1 MALDARR
8 EGAAGVTAAMA
19 QVLARPERAARRPA
33 PQVAFLL
40 GNLNGGGVQRM
51 TMLLA
56 EGLATRGADV
66 DLVVCDAQGELREQI
81 PPTLRLVPLA
91 RGNPLAARLAA
102 LRADP
107 QGVFAYLRPLMTI
120 KYASPTL
127 AYLPSLARYLR
138 RARPASLFS
147 ATSYLNIEA
156 VLARRL
162 AGVPTRLVLSDRSHF
177 SSGKPRKDWRQRHL
191 AAAMRRTYAQADAI
205 TAVSHGVADDIA
217 GSIGIARDAIITL
230 YNPTI
235 TPDFAARASEPIAH
249 PWFAAGAPPVVL
261 AVGRTTFQKDFS
273 TLLRAFARVRRERPL
288 RLAIIG
294 ESNAK
299 QTARLQAL
307 AGELAVPDDFA
318 LLGYQRNPL
327 PYMAR
332 AALLALSSRYEG
344 FPNVLLEALACGTPV
359 VSTDCPS
366 GPAEI
371 LDGGAYGALVPVG
384 DDAALAA
391 AITATLADP
400 PDPARLQ
407 ARAAI
412 FDYRTAIARYA
423 KVLLGERAGW
433 PDRS

>member
-1 MALDARR
+1 MAA
-8 EGAAGVTAAMA
+8 TAPI
-19 QVLARPERAARRPA
+19 LARPEQVEPQPA
-33 PQVAFLL
+33 PHVAFLM
-40 GNLNGGGVQRM
+40 GNLHSGGVQRM

-56 EGLATRGADV
+56 EGLAAQGARV
-66 DLVVCDAQGELREQI
+66 DLVVCDTQGELRHQI
-81 PPTLRLVPLA
+81 PSVLQVVALEPS
-91 RGNPLAARLAA
+91 NPIAARLAV

-107 QGVFAYLRPLMTI
+107 QGVAAYLRPLTTF

-127 AYLPSLARYLR
+127 VCLPSLARYLR
-138 RARPASLFS
+138 RARPDSLFS

-162 AGVPTRLVLSDRSHF
+162 AHVPTRLVLSDRSHF
-177 SSGKPRKDWRQRHL
+177 SSGKPRKAWRQRHL
-191 AAAMRRTYAQADAI
+191 AAAMRRTYEQADAI
-205 TAVSHGVADDIA
+205 TAVSNGVADDIA
-217 GSIGIARDAIITL
+217 RAIGLRREAITTL

-235 TPDFAARASEPIAH
+235 TPDFAARASQPLAH
-249 PWFAAGAPPVVL
+249 PWFADGTPPVLL

-273 TLLRAFARVRRERPL
+273 TLLRAFARVRKDRPV

-299 QTARLQAL
+299 QTQRLREL
-307 AGELAVPDDFA
+307 AGELSVQDDFA
-318 LLGYQRNPL
+318 LLGYQPNPL

-332 AALLALSSRYEG
+332 AAVLVLSSRYEG

-366 GPAEI
+366 GPSEI

-384 DDAALAA
+384 DDAAMAA
-391 AITATLADP
+391 AISATLAEP
-400 PDPARLQ
+400 SDPAQLQ
-407 ARAAI
+407 ARAAM

-423 KVLLGERAGW
+423 AVLLGETADVAS
-433 PDRS
+433 PP

>member
-1 MALDARR
+1 MALDAPVLSSPR
-8 EGAAGVTAAMA
+8 ERHDA
-19 QVLARPERAARRPA
+19 RPA
-33 PQVAFLL
+33 PHVAFLM
-40 GNLNGGGVQRM
+40 GNLHSGGVQRM

-56 EGLATRGADV
+56 GGLAERGARV
-66 DLVVCDAQGELREQI
+66 DLVVCDRRGELAEQI
-81 PPTLRLVPLA
+81 PPVLRTVALEQ
-91 RGNPLAARLAA
+91 GNPVAARLAV

-107 QGVFAYLRPLMTI
+107 RGIAAYLRPLTTI

-127 AYLPSLARYLR
+127 AYLPALARYLR
-138 RARPASLFS
+138 RARPDSMFS

-162 AGVPTRLVLSDRSHF
+162 AGVPTRVVLSDRSHF
-177 SSGKPRKDWRQRHL
+177 SSGKPRKAWRQRHL

-205 TAVSHGVADDIA
+205 TAVSNGVADDIA
-217 GSIGIARDAIITL
+217 RSIGIAREAITTL

-261 AVGRTTFQKDFS
+261 AVGRTTFQKDFA
-273 TLLRAFARVRRERPL
+273 TLLRAFARVRQDRRV
-288 RLAIIG
+288 RLAIVG
-294 ESNAK
+294 EANEK
-299 QTARLQAL
+299 QTARLRGL
-307 AGELAVPDDFA
+307 AGELAVQDDFA

-332 AALLALSSRYEG
+332 AAVLALSSRYEG

-371 LDGGAYGALVPVG
+371 LDSGAYGALVPVG

-412 FDYRTAIARYA
+412 FDYRAAIARYA
-423 KVLLGERAGW
+423 AVLLG
-433 PDRS
+433 DRSARADRA

>member
-1 MALDARR
+1 VMAA
-8 EGAAGVTAAMA
+8 TAPA
-19 QVLARPERAARRPA
+19 LARADWVDRRPA
-33 PQVAFLL
+33 SHVAFLM

-56 EGLATRGADV
+56 GGLAERGAVV
-66 DLVVCDAQGELREQI
+66 DLVVCDRQGELGGQISRALRVVTLEQ
-81 PPTLRLVPLA
+81 
-91 RGNPLAARLAA
+91 GNPLAARLAV

-107 QGVFAYLRPLMTI
+107 QGMAAYLRPLTTI

-127 AYLPSLARYLR
+127 GYLPALARYLR
-138 RARPASLFS
+138 RARPDSLFS

-177 SSGKPRKDWRQRHL
+177 SSGKPRKAWRQRHL
-191 AAAMRRTYAQADAI
+191 AAAMRRTYLQADAI
-205 TAVSHGVADDIA
+205 TAVSNGVADDIA
-217 GSIGIARDAIITL
+217 RSIGIAREAITTL

-235 TPDFAARASEPIAH
+235 TPDFAARASQSIAH
-249 PWFAAGAPPVVL
+249 PWFEGGAPPVL
-261 AVGRTTFQKDFS
+261 LGVGRTTFQKDFS
-273 TLLRAFARVRRERPL
+273 TLLRAFARVRQDRPV

-294 ESNAK
+294 ESNEK
-299 QTARLQAL
+299 QTARLQGL
-307 AGELAVPDDFA
+307 AGALGVQDDFV
-318 LLGYQRNPL
+318 LLGYQPNPL

-332 AALLALSSRYEG
+332 AAVFALSSRYEG

-371 LDGGAYGALVPVG
+371 LDSGAYGALVPVA

-400 PDPARLQ
+400 PDRARLR
-407 ARAAI
+407 ARAAL

-423 KVLLGERAGW
+423 AVLLGETAEQGG
-433 PDRS
+433 PS

>member
-1 MALDARR
+1 
-8 EGAAGVTAAMA
+8 VTVATA
-19 QVLARPERAARRPA
+19 QVLSQPERAARPPA
-33 PQVAFLL
+33 PRVAFLM
-40 GNLNGGGVQRM
+40 GNLGGGGVQRM

-56 EGLATRGADV
+56 EGLAARGAEV
-66 DLVVCDAQGELREQI
+66 DLVVCDAQGDLKDQI
-81 PPTLRLVPLA
+81 PPMLRLVALE
-91 RGNPLAARLAA
+91 RGNPVAARLAA

-107 QGVFAYLRPLMTI
+107 QGVAAYLRPLTTI
-120 KYASPTL
+120 KYRSPTL
-127 AYLPSLARYLR
+127 AYLPALARYLR

-162 AGVPTRLVLSDRSHF
+162 AGVPIRLVLSDRSHF
-177 SSGKPRKDWRQRHL
+177 SSGKPRKTWRQRHL
-191 AAAMRRTYAQADAI
+191 AAAMRRTYVQADAI

-217 GSIGIARDAIITL
+217 RSIGIGRAAITTL

-235 TPDFAARASEPIAH
+235 TPDFAARAGEPIAH
-249 PWFAAGAPPVVL
+249 PWFAEGAPPVVL
-261 AVGRTTFQKDFS
+261 AVGRTTFQKDFA
-273 TLLRAFARVRRERPL
+273 TLLRAFALARRERPL

-294 ESNAK
+294 EANAK
-299 QTARLQAL
+299 QTARLQEL
-307 AGELAVPDDFA
+307 AAELAVQADFA

-332 AALLALSSRYEG
+332 AAVFALSSRYEG

-366 GPAEI
+366 GPSEI
-371 LDGGAYGALVPVG
+371 LAGGAYGTLVPVG

-391 AITATLADP
+391 AIGATLAAP
-400 PDPARLQ
+400 PDRARLQ
-407 ARAAI
+407 ARAAM

-423 KVLLGERAGW
+423 EVLLGGAAEEHRA
-433 PDRS
+433 P